1 MSIKIE
7 KTKNNNELKLEF
19 TIEAEKFDE
28 AIKSVYHKNMKHF
41 NVPGFR
47 KGKVPMHIVEKFYGD
62 EIFYE
67 DAFNEVV
74 APVYEKELT
83 ENKIEAVS
91 KPDIDITQIG
101 KGKDLIFTAIVQTKP
116 EVTVGKYKGIE
127 IPKIEYNV
135 SEEDINHELSHMQ
148 EKNSRLVTVEDRA
161 VEDKDIAVI
170 DFEGFVDGVAFEGGK
185 AENHELTIGSHTFIE
200 GFEDQ
205 VIGMKIDEEKEINV
219 KFPDEYFSKELAG
232 KDATFKVKLH
242 QIKKKELPNLDDE
255 FAKDASEF
263 DTLKELKESIQKKL
277 EEENASKAKYET
289 EEAAI
294 KAVCEDTEIEIPSGM
309 IETEIDNMAKE
320 IEGRL
325 AYQGLK
331 LDDYLKML
339 GKTMEDFRKEYEEQA
354 KENVKSKLVLEAV
367 AKDAKV
373 EVSEEE
379 IAEKIKEMAEK
390 YNRKEDEIKQNEQLK
405 KYIEENIK
413 TDKTIKL
420 IVDNAKVAKK

>member
-19 TIEAEKFDE
+19 KIESEKFDE
-28 AIKSVYHKNMKHF
+28 AIKEVFRKNMKHF
-41 NVPGFR
+41 TIPGFR
-47 KGKVPMHIVEKFYGD
+47 KGKAPMNIVEKFYGD

-67 DAFNEVV
+67 DAFNELVD
-74 APVYEKELT
+74 PIYEKELE

-135 SEEDINHELSHMQ
+135 SDEDINHELLHMQ
-148 EKNSRLVTVEDRA
+148 EKNSRIITIEDRNVEDG
-161 VEDKDIAVI
+161 DIVVI
-170 DFEGFVDGVAFEGGK
+170 DFEGFVNGTAFEGGK

-200 GFEDQ
+200 GFEEQ
-205 VIGMKIDEEKEINV
+205 LIGMKINEEKEINV
-219 KFPDEYFSKELAG
+219 KFPDEYFSKDLAG

-242 QIKKKELPNLDDE
+242 QIKKKELPTLDDE
-255 FAKDASEF
+255 FAKDVSEF

-277 EEENASKAKYET
+277 EKENQSKAKYET

-294 KAVCEDTEIEIPSGM
+294 KAVCNNTEVEIPSGM
-309 IETEIDNMAKE
+309 IETEIDNMSKE

-331 LDDYLKML
+331 LNDYLKMI
-339 GKTMEDFRKEYEEQA
+339 GKSIEDFRKDYEKQA
-354 KENVKSKLVLEAV
+354 EESVKSRLVLEAV
-367 AKDAKV
+367 AKDANII
-373 EVSEEE
+373 VSDIE
-379 IAEKIKEMAEK
+379 ISEKLKEMAEK
-390 YNRKEDEIKQNEQLK
+390 YGKKEDEIKQNEQLT
-405 KYIEENIK
+405 KYIEESIK
-413 TDKTIKL
+413 TEKSIKY
-420 IVDNAKVAKK
+420 IVDNAKFTKK